1 MMEGAKMTRR
11 TSRWLSWSVALLALL
26 AISLAPRSASAA
38 DKLVGIYAAR
48 VMSQSLPW
56 IAREAGLFKKHNL
69 DFELKYIASSS
80 MVTAAML
87 SGEAEVGLVGSV
99 GIIQAVVKGATDL
112 VFIGGVKNTLTH
124 SILAKPEIKR
134 GEDLKGKK
142 VGITRFGSNTHYFAT
157 QAARRLGLD
166 PGRDFTFIQTGGE
179 PEMFTALVSG
189 AIDAAAMTAPMDA
202 RAISQGFHYLVYG
215 PDLRIPYLATAFVTR
230 RSVIASRPQVV
241 AQFMRTMAEA
251 AKLIHT
257 DRELTY
263 RVLAKELRLDD
274 RKVLEAAYNSEI
286 KALEQRFEI
295 KRDGLEAVL
304 EEVAQTDPKAK
315 SVKPQDLVDRRFVDE
330 MERSGFFDKLW
341 GK

>member
-1 MMEGAKMTRR
+1 MSTRR
-11 TSRWLSWSVALLALL
+11 SLLRLTGIVLLALL
-26 AISLAPRSASAA
+26 TAGLTPSSVSAA

-56 IAREAGLFKKHNL
+56 IAREAGLFPRYGL

-112 VFIGGVKNTLTH
+112 VFIGGVKNFLTH

-142 VGITRFGSNTHYFAT
+142 VGITRLGSNTHYFAT
-157 QAARRLGLD
+157 QAARRMGLD

-189 AIDAAAMTAPMDA
+189 AIDAAAMTAPMDV
-202 RAISQGFHYLVYG
+202 RAISQGFHFLVYG

-230 RSVIASRPQVV
+230 RSVMASRQGTASRGSEGLGGRVQLGDQGP
-241 AQFMRTMAEA
+241 RA
-251 AKLIHT
+251 A
-257 DRELTY
+257 
-263 RVLAKELRLDD
+263 V
-274 RKVLEAAYNSEI
+274 
-286 KALEQRFEI
+286 
-295 KRDGLEAVL
+295 RDQA
-304 EEVAQTDPKAK
+304 
-315 SVKPQDLVDRRFVDE
+315 
-330 MERSGFFDKLW
+330 
-341 GK
+341 